1 MKYKTKILSVL
12 IVFAIMLLV
21 HACANRAQGPTGGP
35 KDKTPPSVLRSM
47 PGNGALNYKKKSIE
61 IDFDKIVT
69 VEKPNEN
76 VIISPPQ
83 QKQPDVKSLGRKVVV
98 NFNEPLKDS
107 TTYSINFGNAITDVN
122 EKNVIKNYLFSF
134 STGNTIDTLKVS
146 GTVINAEDL
155 NPMPGIIVGIYRE
168 TADSIFSLMPFMRIG
183 RTDENGRF
191 TIDNIKKGKYKV
203 YALGDTNQDYMF
215 QPGEGLA
222 FRDSLVDPY
231 TRIEQM
237 QDTVWKDSTTVDSIR
252 TYMGTRFLPDN
263 VSLRYFKEDK
273 KRQYFV
279 KYERKEPFV
288 FSLFFNTSQA
298 KLPELKPL
306 NFNWDGKYL
315 LQANA
320 GKDSLTY
327 WIRDSAVW
335 KNDTLKMT
343 MSYLKSDSLFHLK
356 PVTDTINVS
365 MRKGLVNKRSKA
377 NKKVAVVKI
386 EPLKFTTN
394 MSSVFEIYNPI
405 MLNFEAPL
413 EHFDFT
419 KVKLFQKVDTVF
431 KQIPFKWRQVDS
443 TKMAYAIDNKWK
455 AETQYELQIDSAV
468 FTSIYKKVSSKLKT
482 EFKIRSLDE
491 YSSVKLLL
499 AKFNPKAIIQ
509 ILDTKDVILASKPA
523 NEKGT
528 IFEYLRPGDYYMR
541 MFVDENGNGKWDTGD
556 FTKKRQPEE
565 VYYYPKKMT
574 LMANWEFEETWD
586 VSLVPLLEQKP
597 LELIK
602 QSTKKTPGS
611 N

>member
-327 WIRDSAVW
+327 WIRDSVVW

>member
-155 NPMPGIIVGIYRE
+155 NPMQGIIVGIYRE
-168 TADSIFSLMPFMRIG
+168 TADSVFSLLPFMRIG

-327 WIRDSAVW
+327 WIRDSVVW